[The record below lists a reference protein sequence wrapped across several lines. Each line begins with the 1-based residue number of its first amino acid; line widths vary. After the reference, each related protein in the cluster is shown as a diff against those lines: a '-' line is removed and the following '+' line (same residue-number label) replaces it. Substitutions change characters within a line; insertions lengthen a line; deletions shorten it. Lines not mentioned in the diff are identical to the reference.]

1 MKFSIKQNV
10 LQKLLA
16 TSSKA
21 ISNKVIIPILTGI
34 KFDVSSSEIV
44 LTGSSNNLIIV
55 NQTSDPETFS
65 VEEAGSFILPAR
77 YILDIVRKT
86 TQEWINFEMIDSN
99 LLLVHT
105 TQTEFN
111 LKCFDLS
118 EYPNSYFIENESAF
132 MIESDDLSTIINQTV
147 FCISQNESRPAL
159 TGINFKIS
167 GKELVIVGSDSFRL
181 SQKKIIMNPQNIIS
195 QNCII
200 PGKSAQEL
208 VKILSELKEPTTIK
222 VHVSANKMLFIFN
235 EIKLQTNLIDAT
247 YPDTARAIPEV
258 FETEIEVDKHA
269 LLHAVDVASLL
280 SKDIHNNIVNLAI
293 AKDTDTIKIT
303 SLSEEIGQVKEELPI
318 RFLKGDMLT
327 IAINGQFIIE
337 ALRAIKAQKITVKF
351 NDELKPF
358 VIESEEDMNSV
369 QLIVPLRTH

>member
-1 MKFSIKQNV
+1 MKFAIKQNV
-10 LQKLLA
+10 LQKLLS

-34 KFDVSSSEIV
+34 KFDIAANQIT

-55 NQTSDPETFS
+55 NSSTDIESFA
-65 VEEAGSFILPAR
+65 VEKEGSFILPAR

-86 TQEWINFEMIDSN
+86 AEEWINFEMVDTN

-105 TQTEFN
+105 NQTEFN
-111 LKCFDLS
+111 LKCFDLI
-118 EYPNSYFIENESAF
+118 EYPNTYFIENEPSF
-132 MIESDDLSTIINQTV
+132 TINSTDLAKIINQTV

-159 TGINFKIS
+159 TGVNFKIS
-167 GKELVIVGSDSFRL
+167 GKELVVVGSDSFRL
-181 SQKKIIMNPQNIIS
+181 SQKKLIMNPSNIIS

-208 VKILSELKEPTTIK
+208 LKILGELKEPREVM
-222 VHVSANKMLFIFN
+222 VHVSNNKMLFIFD
-235 EIKLQTNLIDAT
+235 EIRLQTNLIDAT
-247 YPDTARAIPEV
+247 YPDTSRAIPEI
-258 FETEIEVDKHA
+258 FETEIEVSKHS

-280 SKDIHNNIVNLAI
+280 SKDVHNNIVNLIISEQTIQI
-293 AKDTDTIKIT
+293 A
-303 SLSEEIGQVKEELPI
+303 SSSEEVGKVKEELPI
-318 RFLKGDMLT
+318 RFIQGKNLT
-327 IAINGQFIIE
+327 IAINGQFIID
-337 ALRAIKAQKITVKF
+337 ALRTIPAQKVILKF

-358 VIESEEDMNSV
+358 VIATEEEPDLI

>member
-1 MKFSIKQNV
+1 MKFSIKQSV

-34 KFDVSSSEIV
+34 KFDITAKKIT

-55 NQTSDPETFS
+55 NETTDVESFS
-65 VEEAGSFILPAR
+65 VEKEGSFVLPAR

-86 TQEWINFEMIDSN
+86 TEEWINFEMIDSN
-99 LLLVHT
+99 LLLVYT
-105 TQTEFN
+105 KQTEFN
-111 LKCFDLS
+111 LKCFDVM
-118 EYPNSYFIENESAF
+118 EYPNTYFIENEPAF
-132 MIESDDLSTIINQTV
+132 MIDAEDLAILINQTV
-147 FCISQNESRPAL
+147 FCVSQNESRPAL
-159 TGINFKIS
+159 TGVNFKIS

-181 SQKKIIMNPQNIIS
+181 SQKKIIMNPENIIS
-195 QNCII
+195 QNCIV

-208 VKILSELKEPTTIK
+208 VKILGELKEETQIK
-222 VHVSANKMLFIFN
+222 VHVSENKMLFVFD
-235 EIKLQTNLIDAT
+235 EIKLQTNLIDAA
-247 YPDTARAIPEV
+247 YPDTSRAIPEL
-258 FETEIEVDKHA
+258 FETEIEVDKYA

-280 SKDIHNNIVNLAI
+280 SKDVHNNIVNLTI
-293 AKDTDTIKIT
+293 AKDTIKIS

-318 RFLKGDMLT
+318 RFLKGNALT
-327 IAINGQFIIE
+327 IAINGQFIID
-337 ALRAIKAQKITVKF
+337 ALRANSAQKITLKF

-358 VIESEEDMNSV
+358 VIEAEADPDSI

>member
-1 MKFSIKQNV
+1 MKFTIRQDV
-10 LQKLLA
+10 LQKLLS

-34 KFDVSSSEIV
+34 KFDITSSKIT

-55 NQTSDPETFS
+55 NDTTDIESFS
-65 VEEAGSFILPAR
+65 VEKEGSFILPAR

-86 TQEWINFEMIDSN
+86 TEEWINFEMVDTN
-99 LLLVHT
+99 LLLVYT
-105 TQTEFN
+105 NQTEFN
-111 LKCFDLS
+111 LKCFDLI
-118 EYPNSYFIENESAF
+118 EYPNTYFIENEPSF
-132 MIESDDLSTIINQTV
+132 MINSTTLSKIINQTV

-167 GKELVIVGSDSFRL
+167 GKELVVVGSDSFRL
-181 SQKKIIMNPQNIIS
+181 SQKKIIMNPENIIS

-208 VKILSELKEPTTIK
+208 LKILGELKEERDIK
-222 VHVSANKMLFIFN
+222 VHVSSNKMLFVFD
-235 EIKLQTNLIDAT
+235 EIRLQTNLIDAI
-247 YPDTARAIPEV
+247 YPDTSRAIPEL
-258 FETEIEVDKHA
+258 FETEIEVNKYA

-280 SKDIHNNIVNLAI
+280 SKDVHNNIVNLTI
-293 AKDTDTIKIT
+293 TPETIKIS

-318 RFLKGDMLT
+318 RFLKGENLT
-327 IAINGQFIIE
+327 IAINGQFIID
-337 ALRAIKAQKITVKF
+337 ALRTIGAQKIVLKF

-358 VIESEEDMNSV
+358 VIESEEETDLI